1 MASFVER
8 MIGAAKLDANIYEE
22 VEADKTATGQA
33 VMVVVLAAIMSGVAQ
48 LGTNGVAGMIGGAI
62 GALIGWVVWAFLIYI
77 VGTKLLAE
85 PQTQSNMGEL
95 LRTIGFASAPGILYV
110 LGGVPAVGPILTFL
124 IWCWTIAA
132 FVVAV
137 RQALDYKSTGRA
149 IAVVLIG
156 AVVYGLIAL
165 FVVGMIMAAVI
176 GAGIAAGGATN

>member
-22 VEADKTATGQA
+22 VEADSAATGQA
-33 VMVVVLAAIMSGVAQ
+33 MMVVVLTAIMSGVAQ
-48 LGTNGVAGMIGGAI
+48 LRESGVAGMIGGAI
-62 GALIGWVVWAFLIYI
+62 GALLGWLVWAFLTFI
-77 VGTKLLAE
+77 VGTKLLPEAD
-85 PQTQSNMGEL
+85 TKSNMGEL

-110 LGGVPAVGPILTFL
+110 LGAVPAAGPFLTFL

-156 AVVYGLIAL
+156 GVVYAIIIF
-165 FVVGMIMAAVI
+165 FVVAMIVAAIVA
-176 GAGIAAGGATN
+176 AGIAAGGVSN

>member
-22 VEADKTATGQA
+22 IEADKSTGQA
-33 VMVVVLAAIMSGVAQ
+33 MMVVVLAAIMSGVAQ
-48 LGTNGVAGMIGGAI
+48 LSSNGVAGMIGGAI
-62 GALIGWVVWAFLIYI
+62 GALLGWVFWAFLIYI

-95 LRTIGFASAPGILYV
+95 LRTIGFASTPGILYV

-132 FVVAV
+132 GVVAV

-156 AVVYGLIAL
+156 AVVYGIIAF
-165 FVVGMIMAAVI
+165 FVVVMVM
-176 GAGIAAGGATN
+176 GAIIAAGVATGGASN